1 MGVDYQPRVVRGR
14 IEMWVPHK
22 GKEIAFT
29 YPFVGPDTYLNVGRK
44 ILESI
49 QEVPTGDYTASL
61 LHAAFCNNSVREEP
75 EFKDVR
81 SIISNRRLLVFNKN
95 LWTQEGVYVIQNTKV
110 KRSIESLNV
119 RDLEEKLKGGKEIN
133 KIRFSED
140 AKVRFAPK
148 GSYGRG
154 YITSEEFA
162 KDGFII
168 ASFNLEGAEKLGEVS
183 AKFKNKPYL
192 YSLNIEK
199 GKSPELRFSTFGM
212 GLNGDGLGVSGSDL
226 VDCGDGF
233 AFGVEISA

>member
-1 MGVDYQPRVVRGR
+1 MSKEAIYIVRN
-14 IEMWVPHK
+14 
-22 GKEIAFT
+22 
-29 YPFVGPDTYLNVGRK
+29 LN
-44 ILESI
+44 I
-49 QEVPTGDYTASL
+49 
-61 LHAAFCNNSVREEP
+61 
-75 EFKDVR
+75 
-81 SIISNRRLLVFNKN
+81 NKN
-95 LWTQEGVYVIQNTKV
+95 KKV

-183 AKFKNKPYL
+183 TKFKNKPYL